1 MPPSAEMNAACLY
14 IFPRMKITLLTVG
27 KTTIPYVADGINE
40 FLNRLKRFSTPF
52 ELKVVADVKT
62 SRKTTEIAQKQA
74 EGEAILATLSTSDI
88 LILLDERGNELTSRQ
103 FAEYIE
109 QKAVGGAKSLVFAV
123 GGPYGFSPD
132 VYTRANGKI
141 SLSRM
146 TFPHEL
152 VRLFFVEQ
160 IYRAFTISAHLP
172 YHHD

>member
-1 MPPSAEMNAACLY
+1 MPHSGDAPVSRDECGMSVY
-14 IFPRMKITLLTVG
+14 FPRMKITLLTVG

-62 SRKTTEIAQKQA
+62 SRKATEIAQKQA

-123 GGPYGFSPD
+123 GGPYGFP
-132 VYTRANGKI
+132 
-141 SLSRM
+141 RM
-146 TFPHEL
+146 STPEPTAKSHCQE
-152 VRLFFVEQ
+152 
-160 IYRAFTISAHLP
+160 
-172 YHHD
+172 

>member
-1 MPPSAEMNAACLY
+1 
-14 IFPRMKITLLTVG
+14 MKITLLTIG

-62 SRKTTEIAQKQA
+62 SRKTTESAQKQA

-109 QKAVGGAKSLVFAV
+109 QKAVGGADRS
-123 GGPYGFSPD
+123 FS
-132 VYTRANGKI
+132 
-141 SLSRM
+141 
-146 TFPHEL
+146 
-152 VRLFFVEQ
+152 Q
-160 IYRAFTISAHLP
+160 
-172 YHHD
+172 

>member
-1 MPPSAEMNAACLY
+1 
-14 IFPRMKITLLTVG
+14 MKISLLTVG

-62 SRKTTEIAQKQA
+62 SRKTTESAQKQA

-109 QKAVGGAKSLVFAV
+109 KKMHTTPRRLVFVV
-123 GGPYGFSPD
+123 GGPYGFAQS
-132 VYTRANGKI
+132 VYTTAHEKI
-141 SLSRM
+141 SLSKM
-146 TFPHEL
+146 TFSHQMI
-152 VRLFFVEQ
+152 RLIFTEQ
-160 IYRAFTISAHLP
+160 LYRAFTILNNEP
-172 YHHD
+172 YHHE